1 MQIITGITGEKK
13 ACLRCGRESEVISKA
28 LKLCLHCIRDH
39 FDEVLPQV
47 EEAHRVARSHFDLPL
62 KPPQDPKGV
71 SCGIC
76 SNGCRI
82 PEGEQGYC
90 GLRRNRGGVLDGI
103 TSEEGNL
110 GWYYDSLPT
119 NCVADWVCP
128 GGSASGYP
136 RFSHTRGPEYGYKNL
151 AVFYQACSFDCL
163 FCQNWSFREMIHQEE
178 RISADTLAQFID
190 DQTSCICFFGGDPT
204 PQLPHS
210 LMTSQ
215 IALERCQGR
224 VLRICW
230 ETNGSMNIS
239 LLKGM
244 AEIAFKS
251 GGCIKFDLKAWSEP
265 VHFALCG
272 TSNKM
277 TMENFKYLGGWVA
290 ERPDPPFLIASTLLV
305 PGYIDDDEI
314 KGISRFIASVS
325 PEIPYS
331 LLAFHPQFY
340 FVDLPTTSR
349 FHALRC
355 KEIAEET
362 GLKQVRIGNAHLL
375 GEGL

>member
-1 MQIITGITGEKK
+1 MQAIPSIKGAKER
-13 ACLRCGRESEVISKA
+13 CLRCGRESGEISEA

-39 FDEVLPQV
+39 FDDVVLQI
-47 EEAHRVARSHFDLPL
+47 EEAHWSARAPFDLPL
-62 KPPQDPKGV
+62 KPPRDPKGI

-82 PEGEQGYC
+82 PDGGQGYC
-90 GLRRNRGGVLDGI
+90 GVRSNRGGVLGGV

-128 GGSASGYP
+128 GGSTSGYP
-136 RFSHTRGPEYGYKNL
+136 RFSYARGSEYGYKNL

-163 FCQNWSFREMIHQEE
+163 FCQNWSFRQRIHQGEMIGAGE
-178 RISADTLAQFID
+178 LAQFVD

-204 PQLPHS
+204 PQIPHS
-210 LMTSQ
+210 LITSQ
-215 IALERCQGR
+215 IALERCRNR

-230 ETNGSMNIS
+230 ETNGSMS
-239 LLKGM
+239 LPLLKGM

-272 TSNKM
+272 VSNKR
-277 TMENFKYLGGWVA
+277 TIRNFKYLGRWVGR
-290 ERPDPPFLIASTLLV
+290 RPDPPFLIASTLLV

-314 KGISRFIASVS
+314 RGISRLIASVS
-325 PEIPYS
+325 PEIPYT
-331 LLAFHPQFY
+331 LLAFYPQFY
-340 FVDLPTTSR
+340 FGDLPTTARSR
-349 FHALRC
+349 ALRC
-355 KEIAEET
+355 KEIAEEA
-362 GLKQVRIGNAHLL
+362 GLQRVRIGNAHLL
-375 GEGL
+375 T

>member
-1 MQIITGITGEKK
+1 MPAIPSIKGAKER
-13 ACLRCGRESEVISKA
+13 CLRCGRESREISEA
-28 LKLCLHCIRDH
+28 LQLCLHCIRNH
-39 FDEVLPQV
+39 FDDVVPQL
-47 EEAHRVARSHFDLPL
+47 EEAHGIARSSFGLPL
-62 KPPQDPKGV
+62 NPPRDPNGV

-76 SNGCRI
+76 SNECRI
-82 PEGEQGYC
+82 PDGGQGYC
-90 GLRRNRGGVLDGI
+90 GVRSNRGGVLEGV
-103 TSEEGNL
+103 TSEKGNL

-136 RFSHTRGPEYGYKNL
+136 RFSYAKGGEYGYKNL

-163 FCQNWSFREMIHQEE
+163 FCQNWSFRQRIHQGE
-178 RISADTLAQFID
+178 RISAHKLAQCVD

-215 IALERCQGR
+215 IALERCRGR

-230 ETNGSMNIS
+230 ETNGSMNRS
-239 LLKGM
+239 LLKRM

-272 TSNKM
+272 VSNKR
-277 TMENFKYLGGWVA
+277 TLENFKYLGRWVA
-290 ERPDPPFLIASTLLV
+290 RRPDPPFLIASTLLV
-305 PGYIDDDEI
+305 PGYIDEDEI
-314 KGISRFIASVS
+314 RGISRLIASMN
-325 PEIPYS
+325 PEIPYT
-331 LLAFHPQFY
+331 LLAFYPQFY
-340 FVDLPTTSR
+340 LGDLPTTARSG
-349 FHALRC
+349 ALRF
-355 KEIAEET
+355 KEIAEEA
-362 GLKQVRIGNAHLL
+362 GLKRVRIGNAHLL
-375 GEGL
+375 I

>member
-1 MQIITGITGEKK
+1 MRAIPSIKGAKER
-13 ACLRCGRESEVISKA
+13 CLRCGRESGEISES
-28 LKLCLHCIRDH
+28 LRLCLHCIRDH
-39 FDEVLPQV
+39 LEDVLPRI
-47 EEAHRVARSHFDLPL
+47 EEAHGAARTPFGLPL
-62 KPPQDPKGV
+62 KPPRDPKGI

-76 SNGCRI
+76 SNECRI
-82 PEGEQGYC
+82 PDGEQGYC
-90 GLRRNRGGVLDGI
+90 GVRSNRGGVLEGV

-136 RFSHTRGPEYGYKNL
+136 RFSYTRGSEYGYKNL

-163 FCQNWSFREMIHQEE
+163 FCQNWSFRQRIHQGE
-178 RISADTLAQFID
+178 RTSAHKLAQFVD

-215 IALERCQGR
+215 IALERCRGR

-230 ETNGSMNIS
+230 ETNGSMSRS
-239 LLKGM
+239 LLKRM
-244 AEIAFKS
+244 AEIAFTS

-272 TSNKM
+272 VSNKR
-277 TMENFKYLGGWVA
+277 TIKNFKYLGRWVGR
-290 ERPDPPFLIASTLLV
+290 RPDPPFLVASTLLV
-305 PGYIDDDEI
+305 PGYIDEDEI
-314 KGISRFIASVS
+314 RGISRLIASVN
-325 PEIPYS
+325 PEIPYA
-331 LLAFHPQFY
+331 LLAFYPQFY
-340 FVDLPTTSR
+340 LGDLRTTSR
-349 FHALRC
+349 SHALRF
-355 KEIAEET
+355 KEIAEEE
-362 GLKQVRIGNAHLL
+362 GLKLVRIGNTHLL
-375 GEGL
+375 I

>member
-1 MQIITGITGEKK
+1 MRAIPSIRGPKER
-13 ACLRCGRESEVISKA
+13 CLRCGRESGEISET

-39 FDEVLPQV
+39 FDDVVPQI
-47 EEAHRVARSHFDLPL
+47 EEAHEAARSLFGLPL
-62 KPPQDPKGV
+62 KPPRDPKGV

-76 SNGCRI
+76 SNECRI
-82 PEGEQGYC
+82 PDGEQGYC
-90 GLRRNRGGVLDGI
+90 GVRSNRGGILEGV

-128 GGSASGYP
+128 GGSVSGYP
-136 RFSHTRGPEYGYKNL
+136 RFSYARGSEYGYKNL

-163 FCQNWSFREMIHQEE
+163 FCQNWGFRQRIQQGE
-178 RISADTLAQFID
+178 RISARELAQFVD

-215 IALERCQGR
+215 IALERCRDR

-230 ETNGSMNIS
+230 ETNGSMNLP
-239 LLKGM
+239 LLKEM
-244 AEIAFKS
+244 AEIAFNS

-265 VHFALCG
+265 AHFALCG
-272 TSNKM
+272 VSNKR
-277 TMENFKYLGGWVA
+277 TIRNFKYLGRWAGR
-290 ERPDPPFLIASTLLV
+290 RPDPPFLIASTLLV

-314 KGISRFIASVS
+314 RGISRLIASVS
-325 PEIPYS
+325 PEIPYA
-331 LLAFHPQFY
+331 LLAFYPQFY
-340 FVDLPTTSR
+340 LGDLPTTARSR
-349 FHALRC
+349 ALRC
-355 KEIAEET
+355 KEIAEEA
-362 GLKQVRIGNAHLL
+362 GLQRVRIGNAHLL
-375 GEGL
+375 I